1 MYLLLTWYFF
11 FLLRLLTIGLTD
23 DHSTEATHC
32 LSFVFYRMYILFTG
46 LKDVVVGFTDDT
58 YETVR
63 GTNECLDPRRNIPS
77 Q

>member
-1 MYLLLTWYFF
+1 MITQQKQLTAYLSS
-11 FLLRLLTIGLTD
+11 
-23 DHSTEATHC
+23 STVCT
-32 LSFVFYRMYILFTG
+32 YFTG